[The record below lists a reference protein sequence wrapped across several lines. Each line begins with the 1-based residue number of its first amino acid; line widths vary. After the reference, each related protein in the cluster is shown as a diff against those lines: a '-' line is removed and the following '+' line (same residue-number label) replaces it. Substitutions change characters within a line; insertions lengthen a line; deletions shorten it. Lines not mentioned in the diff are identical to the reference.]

1 MGSGLKPALVNLYLT
16 TGPRV
21 HGWVQRALAAVSAER
36 RAVEFYWSAACP
48 YSAVMAQ
55 QLSRMTA
62 GSDVAVRVLPV
73 PLGAPDVNPAPGLRE
88 GHGPRDC
95 ASLAA
100 FYDVAFPAAWSM
112 PSAEAVA
119 RANAIVA
126 KAPSLDA
133 CVAVSASLWEGD
145 GTALEAMSSAAPGET
160 ARLLAANAAKQRASG
175 HYHPGSVRYHGEWF
189 EGPMRMP
196 LLGERLRA
204 ADHPAA
210 DALTERTTPLFSPAP
225 AGTPLEFWFSF
236 RSPYSYLAAAQLQQ
250 WRDAGD
256 AFDVVFRPLLPMV
269 MRGLAV
275 PTPKKLYLVKDSAR
289 EARRLG
295 IPFGRVADPVG
306 AGAERCLAVCAELAG
321 GADPRRAFEFA
332 VSAARGIWSEGHDV
346 ATERGMGAVAERA
359 GVTRDELGR
368 ALSNMAAG
376 RALAEANRIAL
387 AEELGLWGV
396 PSYRVGEWVSWG
408 QDRLALV
415 RHALGLARR

>member
-1 MGSGLKPALVNLYLT
+1 MGSGLKPGLLNVYLN

-21 HGWVQRALAAVSAER
+21 HGWVQRALAAVSPQR
-36 RAVEFYWSAACP
+36 RAVELYWSAACP

-55 QLSRMTA
+55 QLHRMTA
-62 GSDVAVRVLPV
+62 GSDVVVRVLPV
-73 PLGAPDVNPAPGLRE
+73 PLGAEDVNPAPGLRE

-112 PSAEAVA
+112 PSADTVA

-126 KAPSLDA
+126 KAPSLDT
-133 CVAVSASLWEGD
+133 CVAVSAPLWEGD
-145 GTALEAMSSAAPGET
+145 GRALEGMASASPGET
-160 ARLLAANAAKQRASG
+160 EGLLAANAAKQRAGG

-196 LLGERLRA
+196 LVGERLRA
-204 ADHPAA
+204 AGHSVGE
-210 DALTERTTPLFSPAP
+210 ALTARAAPLFSPAP
-225 AGTPLEFWFSF
+225 AGTPLELWFSF
-236 RSPYSYLAAAQLQQ
+236 RSPYSYLAVAQLQR

-256 AFDVVFRPLLPMV
+256 AFEIVLRPLLPMV

-275 PTPKKLYLVKDSAR
+275 PTTKKLYLVKDSAR

-295 IPFGRVADPVG
+295 IPFGRIADPVG
-306 AGAERCLAVCAELAG
+306 AGAERCLAVCAEL
-321 GADPRRAFEFA
+321 GADPRRAFDFA

-346 ATERGMGAVAERA
+346 ATERGMSAVAERA

-368 ALSNMAAG
+368 ALANMAAG
-376 RALAEANRIAL
+376 AALAEANRIAL

-396 PSYRVGEWVSWG
+396 PSYRVGAWVSWG
-408 QDRLALV
+408 QDRLPLV